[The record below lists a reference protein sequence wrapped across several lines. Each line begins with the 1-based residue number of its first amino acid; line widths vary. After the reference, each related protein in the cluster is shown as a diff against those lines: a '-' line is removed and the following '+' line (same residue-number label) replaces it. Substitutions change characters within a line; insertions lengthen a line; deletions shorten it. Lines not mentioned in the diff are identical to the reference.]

1 MYVFIIGGGSLLN
14 NEELE
19 EYSNLYY
26 GYIFKY
32 CMFFLSNKEDAED
45 ATQETFAVF
54 SAKGDLLDE
63 KHILPWL
70 LRTAHNMILREY
82 RKRYL
87 KVNRESVFDEK
98 LLEASGKF
106 TRFEEDMVSYY
117 GEKHI
122 KEVYNRL
129 SDREKELFDLYSD
142 GTLKTGEIAQ
152 LLGLEPHACS
162 MRKKRL
168 LEKCRDIMKEILF
181 Y

>member
-1 MYVFIIGGGSLLN
+1 MKWGEVLLSK
-14 NEELE
+14 EEVEAYAE
-19 EYSNLYY
+19 EY
-26 GYIFKY
+26 YIPVYKY

-54 SAKGDLLDE
+54 SKKGHLIDE
-63 KHILPWL
+63 EHIKPWL

-82 RKRYL
+82 KKRYT
-87 KVNRESVFDEK
+87 KTNKECVYDEA
-98 LLEASGKF
+98 LLEASRKF
-106 TRFEEDMVSYY
+106 TSFEEDMVSYY
-117 GEKHI
+117 GERHV
-122 KEVYNRL
+122 KEVYSRL

-142 GTLKTGEIAQ
+142 GTVKTGEISK

-168 LEKCRDIMKEILF
+168 IEKCRDIMKEILF